1 MKCVAVLVVVVV
13 VITGPVYLYM
23 EFPEEQLQ
31 AFIFHNIT
39 DLHMRYSVP
48 ESITFGDDASVMISS
63 ANFDDFI
70 TLSNVVMFY
79 IIKWTTS
86 WP

>member
-1 MKCVAVLVVVVV
+1 MKCVVV
-13 VITGPVYLYM
+13 VITGPIYIYM
-23 EFPEEQLQ
+23 EFTEEQFK
-31 AFIFHNIT
+31 ACIFHNIT
-39 DLHMRYSVP
+39 DLHLRYSVS

-63 ANFDDFI
+63 ENFDDFI

-79 IIKWTTS
+79 ISKWTTS